1 MTEPDVA
8 LTDFGLAVECAVFVS
23 LLARRAGSDS
33 PLRSWYRA
41 FFAGVGTA
49 ALLGGVLHGY
59 LAQAPPRLLEA
70 VWLAILVAS
79 GLAALAC
86 WAIGGRLL
94 FDEKGARGAFS
105 IGLLLFAL
113 YLLAVLFLF
122 RDFRVVVAHS
132 AAASLFLLMA
142 FLRRRL
148 LWDAAGAGLM
158 LAAGAVQ
165 QSGFDLHPVYFTH
178 NALYHVV
185 VGVALFLI
193 FRGAAIFDD
202 RTVNPEQSP

>member
-8 LTDFGLAVECAVFVS
+8 LTDFGLALECAVFVS
-23 LLARRAGSDS
+23 LLARRAGPDS
-33 PLRSWYRA
+33 LLRFWYLA

-59 LAQAPPRLLEA
+59 LAQAPPGLLEV
-70 VWLAILVAS
+70 VWLAILIAS
-79 GLAALAC
+79 GFAALAC
-86 WAIGGRLL
+86 WAIGGKLL
-94 FDEKGARGAFS
+94 FDERGARGALYV
-105 IGLLLFAL
+105 GLLLFAL
-113 YLLAVLFLF
+113 YLMAVLLFF

-132 AAASLFLLMA
+132 AAASLFLLAA
-142 FLRRRL
+142 FLGRGL
-148 LWDAAGAGLM
+148 LWSAAGAGLM

-193 FRGAAIFDD
+193 FRGAAYSTIG
-202 RTVNPEQSP
+202 R